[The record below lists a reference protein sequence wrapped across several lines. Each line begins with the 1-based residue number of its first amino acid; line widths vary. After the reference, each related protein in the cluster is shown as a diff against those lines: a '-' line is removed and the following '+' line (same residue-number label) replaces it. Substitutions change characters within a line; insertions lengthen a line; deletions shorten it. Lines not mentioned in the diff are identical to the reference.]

1 MYTEPAFSMQ
11 SVENWLVEWGPRIL
25 GALAILVVAYLVGKA
40 VKWALAKGIDKIP
53 GAHHANQG
61 VADKKETIGARL
73 GDVGFWLLLL
83 IGVVLAL
90 NTLQLTAVSQPLNQL
105 LAEFFAFV
113 PRLVGAVITF
123 FVGFLLA
130 TIAKRL
136 VVAAMQA
143 ANLDG
148 WLQKAGLNRVTGA
161 GGIANALGTLVF
173 VLILIPTAIAALQL
187 LGIEAI
193 SAPAV
198 AVLNEVL
205 TAIPNVLA
213 AAIVLAIAFV
223 IARWVATL
231 IQQLLPSLGFD
242 NSIRAI
248 TSLGGDTPSSAS
260 TASSSYASTSSP
272 TSSPSVSTGGGVTP
286 SKIVAQVAF
295 TAIMIFAAVE
305 AARLLQFAEISDILS
320 EILALGGQVLL
331 GGVIIAA
338 GVIIAN
344 ILSKAIDRS
353 TNGADGFASVIV
365 KWATIALS
373 VAIGLRFMGLA
384 NDIITLAF
392 GLILGSAAVAAA
404 LAFGIGGR
412 EQAGRWLQQWSQQA
426 QQKAAEKNAQ
436 ARAQQAAPTYTPPTY
451 TPPPAE

>member
-1 MYTEPAFSMQ
+1 MYTEPAFSMR

-61 VADKKETIGARL
+61 ADKKETIGARL
-73 GDVGFWLLLL
+73 GDVGYWLVLL
-83 IGVVLAL
+83 IGIVLAL
-90 NTLQLTAVSQPLNQL
+90 NTLQLTAVSAPLNTL
-105 LAEFFAFV
+105 LNEFFAFV

-136 VVAAMQA
+136 VVAAMDA

-148 WLQKAGLNRVTGA
+148 WLQKAGLGRVTGA
-161 GGIANALGTLVF
+161 GGLSKALGTLVF

-193 SAPAV
+193 STPAV

-213 AAIVLAIAFV
+213 AAVVLAIAFV
-223 IARWVATL
+223 IARWVASL
-231 IQQLLPSLGFD
+231 IEQLLPSLGFD
-242 NSIRAI
+242 NSIRSL
-248 TSLGGDTPSSAS
+248 TTLGGDTPSSAS
-260 TASSSYASTSSP
+260 TAAPGYAP
-272 TSSPSVSTGGGVTP
+272 TSASSSTGGGTSP
-286 SKIVAQVAF
+286 SKVVAQVAF
-295 TAIMIFAAVE
+295 AAIMIFAAVE
-305 AARLLQFAEISDILS
+305 AARLLQFAEISNILS
-320 EILALGGQVLL
+320 EILALGGQVLF

-338 GVIIAN
+338 GVIIAG
-344 ILSKAIDRS
+344 ILSKAIDRG

-426 QQKAAEKNAQ
+426 EQKARQKQAQ
-436 ARAQQAAPTYTPPTY
+436 AAATPPSPSYTPPSY

>member
-11 SVENWLVEWGPRIL
+11 GVENWLVEWGPRIL
-25 GALAILVVAYLVGKA
+25 GALAILVIAYLVGKA
-40 VKWALAKGIDKIP
+40 VKWALAKGIDKVP
-53 GAHHANQG
+53 GARHANQG

-73 GDVGFWLLLL
+73 GDVGFWLILL

-105 LAEFFAFV
+105 LTQFFDFV
-113 PRLVGAVITF
+113 PRLVGAIILF
-123 FVGFLLA
+123 FIGFLLA

-136 VVAAMQA
+136 VVAALQA

-148 WLQKAGLNRVTGA
+148 WLQKAGLNKVTGA
-161 GGIANALGTLVF
+161 GGIASALGTLVF

-193 SAPAV
+193 STPAV

-223 IARWVATL
+223 IARWVSTL

-248 TSLGGDTPSSAS
+248 SSLGGDTPSSAS
-260 TASSSYASTSSP
+260 TASSSYASTTSP
-272 TSSPSVSTGGGVTP
+272 TSSPAPSTGGGVTP

-305 AARLLQFAEISDILS
+305 AARLLQFAEISNILG
-320 EILALGGQVLL
+320 EILALGGQVLF

-436 ARAQQAAPTYTPPTY
+436 AQAQQAAPTYTPPSY
-451 TPPPAE
+451 QPPAE

>member
-25 GALAILVVAYLVGKA
+25 GALAILVVAYFVGKA

-61 VADKKETIGARL
+61 ADKKETIGARL

-90 NTLQLTAVSQPLNQL
+90 NTLQLTAVSAPLNTL
-105 LAEFFAFV
+105 LNEFFAFV

-136 VVAAMQA
+136 VVAALDA

-148 WLQKAGLNRVTGA
+148 WLQKAGLGRVTGA
-161 GGIANALGTLVF
+161 GGLSKALGTLVF

-187 LGIEAI
+187 LGVEAI
-193 SAPAV
+193 STPAV

-223 IARWVATL
+223 IARWVASL
-231 IQQLLPSLGFD
+231 IEQLLPSLGFD
-242 NSIRAI
+242 NSIR
-248 TSLGGDTPSSAS
+248 SLSNLGGDTPSSAS
-260 TASSSYASTSSP
+260 TAAPGYTSTSA
-272 TSSPSVSTGGGVTP
+272 TSSASSGGTSP
-286 SKIVAQVAF
+286 SKIVGQVAF
-295 TAIMIFAAVE
+295 AAIMIFAAVE
-305 AARLLQFAEISDILS
+305 AANLLQFAEISNILS
-320 EILALGGQVLL
+320 EILALGGQVLF

-344 ILSKAIDRS
+344 ILSRAIDRS

-404 LAFGIGGR
+404 LAFVIGGR

-426 QQKAAEKNAQ
+426 QQKAQQKQAQ
-436 ARAQQAAPTYTPPTY
+436 AAAAPPQPTYTPPTY

>member
-1 MYTEPAFSMQ
+1 MYTDSTL
-11 SVENWLVEWGPRIL
+11 SVEGVEAWLRDWGPRIL
-25 GALAILVVAYLVGKA
+25 GAIAIIVVAYLVGKA
-40 VKWALAKGIDKIP
+40 IKWALAKGIDKVP
-53 GAHHANQG
+53 GARHANEG
-61 VADKKETIGARL
+61 AAKNETVGARL
-73 GDVGFWLLLL
+73 GDVGFWLVLL

-90 NTLQLTAVSQPLNQL
+90 NTLQLNAVSQPLNTL
-105 LAEFFAFV
+105 LGEFFAFV

-136 VVAAMQA
+136 VVAALEA

-148 WLQKAGLNRVTGA
+148 WLQKAGLGRVAGA
-161 GGIANALGTLVF
+161 GGIAKALGTLVF

-223 IARWVATL
+223 IARWVASL
-231 IQQLLPSLGFD
+231 IEQLLPSLGFD
-242 NSIRAI
+242 NSIRAL
-248 TSLGGDTPSSAS
+248 TSMGGAPAAPAERYDTATS
-260 TASSSYASTSSP
+260 TASGAP
-272 TSSPSVSTGGGVTP
+272 TTAPSGGATP
-286 SKIVAQVAF
+286 SKVVSQVAF
-295 TAIMIFAAVE
+295 AAIMIFAAVE
-305 AARLLQFAEISDILS
+305 AARLLQFAEISEILS
-320 EILALGGQVLL
+320 EVLALGGQVIF
-331 GGVIIAA
+331 GGVIITA

-344 ILSKAIDRS
+344 LLSKAIDRS
-353 TNGADGFASVIV
+353 TGGADGFASVIV

-412 EQAGRWLQQWSQQA
+412 EQAGRWLQRWSEQAERKA
-426 QQKAAEKNAQ
+426 QQDKAA
-436 ARAQQAAPTYTPPTY
+436 QAAAAPPPQPGY

>member
-1 MYTEPAFSMQ
+1 MR

-25 GALAILVVAYLVGKA
+25 GALAILVVAYLVGKG

-53 GAHHANQG
+53 GAQHANHG
-61 VADKKETIGARL
+61 VQNKGETIGARL
-73 GDVGFWLLLL
+73 GDVGYWLVLL
-83 IGVVLAL
+83 IGIVLAL
-90 NTLQLTAVSQPLNQL
+90 NTLGLSAVSQPLNDL
-105 LAEFFAFV
+105 LTQFFNFV
-113 PRLVGAVITF
+113 PRLVGAVLIF

-136 VVAAMQA
+136 VVAAAGA
-143 ANLDG
+143 ANLDAL
-148 WLQKAGLNRVTGA
+148 LQRAGLNRVTGA
-161 GGIANALGTLVF
+161 SGIANALGTLVF
-173 VLILIPTAIAALQL
+173 VLIIIPVAISALQV

-193 SAPAV
+193 SGPAV
-198 AVLNEVL
+198 AVLNEIL

-223 IARWVATL
+223 IARWVASL
-231 IQQLLPSLGFD
+231 IEQLLPSLGFD
-242 NSIRAI
+242 NFTRALTNI
-248 TSLGGDTPSSAS
+248 GGDTPSSAS
-260 TASSSYASTSSP
+260 TAAPGYAPTSGS
-272 TSSPSVSTGGGVTP
+272 SSPSGGGVTA
-286 SKIVAQVAF
+286 SKVVAQVAF
-295 TAIMIFAAVE
+295 AAIMIFGAVE
-305 AARLLQFAEISDILS
+305 AARLLQFAAISEILS
-320 EILALGGQVLL
+320 EILALGGQVLF

-426 QQKAAEKNAQ
+426 QQKQAQKQAQ
-436 ARAQQAAPTYTPPTY
+436 APASPSYSPPSY